1 MKQQYLGLVL
11 SVCSIIFGIV
21 LTNIYYKFVDTKGFP
36 MTWEEADQ
44 FAGSARQSC
53 DKYFVNQPNYDIALD
68 LALLEKISIH
78 KKEERWEFLIQPL
91 ENRLKEN
98 TLEMEKR
105 LNTYQNVKDTERA
118 SKNIEGVKKYFEQNS

>member
-1 MKQQYLGLVL
+1 
-11 SVCSIIFGIV
+11 
-21 LTNIYYKFVDTKGFP
+21 